1 MTLELPS
8 SLSPYTDGDNSR
20 PGAYALKLGRP
31 LDLASA
37 WEQHYDERPPYWGQL
52 MQASEVYYVGGAG
65 DLLSRLEDHR
75 DNADPEKDTKRDT
88 VLTRVCDVV
97 GLQTAWPA
105 DNPTEAFELVEPR
118 LARYLQQTR
127 PDSYVHQR

>member
-1 MTLELPS
+1 MSLCLPEE
-8 SLSPYTDGDNSR
+8 LSPHTDGDNSQ

-31 LDLASA
+31 LDLESA
-37 WEQHYDERPPYWGQL
+37 WEQHYDERPPYWDQL
-52 MQASEVYYVGGAG
+52 MNADTVYYVGGTG
-65 DLLSRLEDHR
+65 NLLSRLEDHR
-75 DNADPEKDTKRDT
+75 DGDHRQT

-105 DNPTEAFELVEPR
+105 DTPEDAFELVEPR

-127 PDSYVHQR
+127 PSSYVHTR